1 MKVEYLITAS
11 HATATS
17 INATIKN
24 LFTEHGIQHIL
35 LPPGMLAMV
44 GREVP
49 FASALFYVR
58 PVMYSHIMA
67 TDGMSSHCASS
78 NSISLH
84 KFGSSLLCGILTSM
98 LVTPI
103 SQAPS
108 VIAAYQ
114 QGHGVSAAVA
124 FRDISQRYG
133 WRGFFRGLG
142 ARTFSLAGT
151 FTIVPLALER
161 LGGFLTR
168 ESD

>member
-17 INATIKN
+17 MNVTIRN
-24 LFTEHGIQHIL
+24 VFTEHGIQRLL

-58 PVMYSHIMA
+58 PVMYGHIMA
-67 TDGMSSHCASS
+67 TDGMSGHCATSD
-78 NSISLH
+78 SISLR

-124 FRDISQRYG
+124 VRDISQRYG

-151 FTIVPLALER
+151 FTIVPLVLER
-161 LGGFLTR
+161 LGWLLGTG
-168 ESD
+168 E